1 MKRGLWAFLI
11 ILALMLAPQQVKA
24 EEYVIDTKNSHAFIQ
39 FKIPHLGYSMLLGRF
54 NKFEGS
60 FTFDKENPSNSKV
73 SVTIDTAS
81 IDSNNPK
88 RDKHLRSDDF
98 LDVKKFPTATFL
110 STGLKITGKET
121 ATLKGKLTLHG
132 VTRKIDIEIKQ
143 IGTGKDP
150 WGGYRRGFEGRTD
163 LKLSDY
169 DIDFDL
175 GPASKSVELYLSIE
189 GIRQ

>member
-11 ILALMLAPQQVKA
+11 ILTFMLAPQQVKA

-73 SVTIDTAS
+73 SITIDTAS
-81 IDSNNPK
+81 IDSNHPK

-98 LDVKKFPTATFL
+98 LDVKKFPKATFV
-110 STGLKITGKET
+110 STSLKVTGEDT
-121 ATLKGKLTLHG
+121 ALLKGELTLHG
-132 VTRKIDIEIKQ
+132 VTRQIDIDIKQ
-143 IGTGKDP
+143 IGEGKDP
-150 WGGYRRGFEGRTD
+150 WGATGG
-163 LKLSDY
+163 
-169 DIDFDL
+169 
-175 GPASKSVELYLSIE
+175 ASKGAPPSSCATTT
-189 GIRQ
+189 